1 MRVEGKAAS
10 IGGGASGLGKADAAQ
25 LREEG
30 AQALVTNLD
39 EQAGRAVVGEPG
51 CQLIHHAVVSEHAW
65 RAVMKSTTHRYGTQV
80 VVDTASPILG
90 G

>member
-10 IGGGASGLGKADAAQ
+10 IGGASGLGKADAAQ